1 MEDCIMYRFVFFK
14 IPFMRGGYRV
24 PACPFGDKPITHMA
38 AYKVAEV
45 VTDLAFAE
53 TQREIIVDGAT
64 AVAAD
69 DGKANYVYIA
79 QITNSTI
86 GNYTDDLRPAYY
98 WVDDLQFVGV
108 QDGSD
113 TPAAV
118 VTISP
123 DVWLT
128 DFCSGQTTVRG
139 RLAQSTVNIATM
151 PRTPVMQPYYDIDN
165 TVQLD
170 ALPFRPARGNN
181 YWAVGV
187 FATNDGG
194 VLTYA
199 IPASSWAEL
208 SLWVTAMGSAA
219 KITQT
224 PRSGSGSAI
233 TLNVDCIKLYIL
245 PAAFVEYGSGISI
258 FSHGSLVENR
268 LETAGGVVYDDMYI
282 PSYDGGLGLLKT
294 LTVNWPTYQEAF
306 LSLDRKSWLV
316 TPARFIE
323 LSAARGMVD
332 RAGDYIT
339 PASIYVS
346 IASSGDDGI
355 KLYLQTGEEFIDIS
369 DDYAADFA
377 ANTAAVQQAQQKQ
390 LIALQAIT
398 GVIGAAGGAAG
409 GVASG
414 NYFGA
419 VQSIAGGVQS
429 IAQIAAARKS
439 PAQIRGNGGVASF
452 FAMTRTLLLAIS
464 LGDPINLMEF
474 QKVEDEYGWQY
485 DDAPYYNDAL
495 EYDNYYRFTEVE
507 IDGDI
512 TGGQGAQQEVATAL
526 TAGVRLVDISKL

>member
-1 MEDCIMYRFVFFK
+1 MYRIVFFK

-24 PACPFGDKPITHMA
+24 PVCPIGTSPILHMGKF
-38 AYKVAEV
+38 KVLEII
-45 VTDLAFAE
+45 TNLAFSE
-53 TQREIIVDGAT
+53 QQREIVISGNSSDT
-64 AVAAD
+64 ID
-69 DGKANYVYIA
+69 SRMANYMYIA
-79 QITNSTI
+79 
-86 GNYTDDLRPAYY
+86 YTDTNTPGDYDNDKRPAYY
-98 WVDDLQFVGV
+98 WVDDVQFVGSYGV
-108 QDGSD
+108 EEQA
-113 TPAAV
+113 PAAV

-151 PRTPVMQPYYDIDN
+151 PRTPVIQPYYDIDN
-165 TVQLD
+165 TVQRD
-170 ALPFRPARGNN
+170 ALPLRPSTGNN

-194 VLTYA
+194 ILTYA
-199 IPASSWAEL
+199 IPESSWAL
-208 SLWVTAMGSAA
+208 LRGWANAMGSAA

-258 FSHGSLVENR
+258 FSRDSLFKHT
-268 LETAGGVVYDDMYI
+268 LETAGGAVYDDLYI
-282 PSYDGGLGLLKT
+282 PSYDGGPGLLKT
-294 LTVNWPTYQEAF
+294 LTVTLATYQEAF
-306 LSLDRKSWLV
+306 LSLEQKSWLV

-332 RAGDYIT
+332 RAGNYIP
-339 PASIYVS
+339 PASVYVS
-346 IASSGDDGI
+346 IAGSGDDGV

-398 GVIGAAGGAAG
+398 GVIGAVGGAAG

-452 FAMTRTLLLAIS
+452 FAMTQTLLLAVS
-464 LGDPINLMEF
+464 LGNPINIIEF
-474 QKVEDEYGWQY
+474 QKVENEYGWQY

-512 TGGQGAQQEVATAL
+512 TGGQGAQQEMANAL
-526 TAGVRLVDISKL
+526 VSGVRLVDISKL

>member
-1 MEDCIMYRFVFFK
+1 MYRFVFFK

-24 PACPFGDKPITHMA
+24 PACPVGDKPITHMSKF
-38 AYKVAEV
+38 KVAEV

-53 TQREIIVDGAT
+53 TQREIIVDGST
-64 AVAAD
+64 AVAVD

-79 QITNSTI
+79 QATNRNV
-86 GNYTDDLRPAYY
+86 GAYEDDVRGAYY
-98 WVDDLQFVGV
+98 WMDDLQFVGV

-151 PRTPVMQPYYDIDN
+151 PRTPAIQPYYNIDN
-165 TVQLD
+165 TIQIDV
-170 ALPFRPARGNN
+170 LPARPATGNN
-181 YWAVGV
+181 YWAVGI
-187 FATNDGG
+187 FSSNNGG
-194 VLTYA
+194 ILTYA
-199 IPASSWAEL
+199 IPASSWGML
-208 SLWVTAMGSAA
+208 SVWVNAMGSAA

-224 PRSGSGSAI
+224 PRSGSGTPI

-245 PAAFVEYGSGISI
+245 PAAFVEYGIGMSI
-258 FSHGSLVENR
+258 FSRGSLVEHR
-268 LETAGGVVYDDMYI
+268 LETAGRVVYDDLYI
-282 PSYDGGLGLLKT
+282 PSYDGGTGLLKT
-294 LTVNWPTYQEAF
+294 LTVTLATYQEAF
-306 LSLDRKSWLV
+306 LALNKKSWLV

-332 RAGDYIT
+332 RTGNYI
-339 PASIYVS
+339 ASAAVYVS
-346 IASSGDDGI
+346 IAGSGDDGI

-369 DDYAADFA
+369 NDYAADFA

-390 LIALQAIT
+390 LIALQEIT
-398 GVIGAAGGAAG
+398 GVIGAVGGAAG

-452 FAMTRTLLLAIS
+452 FAMTKTLLLGIS
-464 LGDPINLMEF
+464 LGNPINLTEF
-474 QKVEDEYGWQY
+474 QNAENEYGWQY

-495 EYDNYYRFTEVE
+495 EYGNYYRFAGVE

-512 TGGQGAQQEVATAL
+512 TGGQNAREEIANSL
-526 TAGVRLVDISKL
+526 IAGVRLVDISKL